1 MLIEYF
7 MYVKKDYKLMTFTR
21 LFSVVIFI
29 IELFW

>member
-21 LFSVVIFI
+21 LLSVGYSFS
-29 IELFW
+29 